1 MATTSINPTSL
12 VGSPNVPG
20 TRRFNDLKSEDF
32 FGLLIAQLQNQD
44 PLKPTDNQQLLEQM
58 SMIRQMEQSTN
69 LNKSLEALAGEQRFG
84 AVSGLIGQYVAG
96 HLTDS
101 AGQEVTVQGLVL
113 GVTFNRDGSAV
124 LQLHNGKRLPAKQVD
139 EVTLVENLPKALR
152 DQLAAELAQ
161 LNGGTTPG
169 GTTPPATTPPA
180 GTGGTPPV
188 PSDTPVAGLP
198 DGNVSDTARL
208 RAADQLAR
216 SRLMERLLSGRQTTA
231 DALNSLFEQ
240 SAAYRN

>member
-1 MATTSINPTSL
+1 MATTSINPTL
-12 VGSPNVPG
+12 LTGNPTAPG
-20 TRRFNDLKSEDF
+20 TRRFEDFKSEDF

-44 PLKPTDNQQLLEQM
+44 PMKPTDNQALLQQM
-58 SMIRQMEQSTN
+58 SMIRQMEQSNT

-124 LQLHNGKRLPAKQVD
+124 LQLHNGKQLPANKVD

-152 DQLAAELAQ
+152 DQLAAELGQ
-161 LNGGTTPG
+161 LNGTTPG
-169 GTTPPATTPPA
+169 GTTPPTGDTPPA
-180 GTGGTPPV
+180 TDNTAPATGSPI
-188 PSDTPVAGLP
+188 
-198 DGNVSDTARL
+198 DGSPGDDASNTAKL
-208 RAADQLAR
+208 RAANQMATSKL
-216 SRLMERLLSGRQTTA
+216 LERLLSGRQTTA
-231 DALNSLFEQ
+231 DAFNGLFSQ
-240 SAAYRN
+240 RAVDRN